1 MRFNRHVCIPNILV
15 NYLDDD
21 DDDDDD
27 HYAINTFDVIAFCM
41 LSSG

>member
-21 DDDDDD
+21 DDDDD
-27 HYAINTFDVIAFCM
+27 HYAINTFDIIAFCM